1 MSRSRSGV
9 LRATVRER
17 LRPLTAAIGM
27 VLALGMAGCAALTEM
42 VTGVAGGVQQVA
54 GGVQQVAQGALV
66 PAPAPAPVLEVEIV
80 APPTLRPVL
89 ERHLDLVRLA
99 RLARGESV
107 SDNDLDRLVEAA
119 PSQVQVPCPTPT
131 MKRCFSPRFIRATDS
146 ANARAASVAWSAVHT
161 EWLLASGPSPGVRS
175 KRSCGPVALIR
186 KS

>member
-66 PAPAPAPVLEVEIV
+66 PAPAPAPVLEVGPGSSG
-80 APPTLRPVL
+80 A
-89 ERHLDLVRLA
+89 
-99 RLARGESV
+99 
-107 SDNDLDRLVEAA
+107 
-119 PSQVQVPCPTPT
+119 
-131 MKRCFSPRFIRATDS
+131 
-146 ANARAASVAWSAVHT
+146 ARARRIG
-161 EWLLASGPSPGVRS
+161 E
-175 KRSCGPVALIR
+175 
-186 KS
+186 